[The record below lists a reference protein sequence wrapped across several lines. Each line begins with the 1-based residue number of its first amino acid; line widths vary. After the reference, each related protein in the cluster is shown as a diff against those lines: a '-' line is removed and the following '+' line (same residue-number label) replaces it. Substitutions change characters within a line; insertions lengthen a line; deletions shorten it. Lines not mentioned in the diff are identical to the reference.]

1 MIFTVFFFFLIIDLS
16 VCIPGTQLDFISSSF
31 FFLLSS
37 VLTDVVGSSPSL
49 AAYVLLLL
57 AASLAFYVPPFI
69 ALPCLI
75 LVYLWPQEAK
85 DCGGPG
91 VHRSLSVS
99 LQGLSPSPVT
109 CYHHTV
115 NPWRAETA

>member
-1 MIFTVFFFFLIIDLS
+1 MLVIGMSMFIIFSSPMIFTVFFFFLIIDLS

-57 AASLAFYVPPFI
+57 AASLAF
-69 ALPCLI
+69 
-75 LVYLWPQEAK
+75 
-85 DCGGPG
+85 
-91 VHRSLSVS
+91 
-99 LQGLSPSPVT
+99 
-109 CYHHTV
+109 
-115 NPWRAETA
+115 